1 MMFGLEHV
9 KTGTVGNAWGAGLIK
24 AKPIAPDFQALFE
37 SSPGLYLVLDPDL
50 TIIAVSNSY
59 LAATMTSRPDILGRK
74 LFDVFPDNPD
84 DPGATGTANLR
95 ASLERVRT
103 RLVADTMAIQK
114 YDIRRPVTAGGG
126 FEVRHWSPVNT
137 PVLGEDGKLRYIIH
151 RVEDV
156 TDFVRLEQRGGE
168 LEIELYQRAQE
179 LQRLNRELIAVN
191 SGRSEFLSRVSHELR
206 TPMTVILGYSELLSL
221 DAGLDEALQPWVA
234 QVTKA
239 GNHLL
244 SLIDDIL
251 DISRI
256 EAGSLKMSLEPV
268 SIGAVIRDAADLVR
282 PLGIDNEVTLEVLA
296 TTPSEARH
304 VVADQQRLKQVI
316 LNLLS
321 NAIKYNRRRGR
332 VSVMVIEAAKGRLR
346 VIVSD
351 TGAGLTE
358 AQMDRLFVPFERLN
372 AASAGIQGTGLGLA
386 LSRQLTEAMGGSMG
400 VSSEVGVGTSFW
412 IELEETVPV
421 GLAAPELES
430 EALVPP
436 RTYPEEVLIL
446 YAEDTVANVKLIET
460 MLLRRP
466 SVRIVAAMQGGIA
479 LDLACIH
486 HPDLVL
492 LDLHLPDM
500 DGIEVLSRLHA
511 DPATS
516 AIPVVILSADST
528 SSQRDLLM
536 AAGAHAYLNKPVGLR
551 SLLEAIDE
559 ATQPVG

>member
-1 MMFGLEHV
+1 M
-9 KTGTVGNAWGAGLIK
+9 IK